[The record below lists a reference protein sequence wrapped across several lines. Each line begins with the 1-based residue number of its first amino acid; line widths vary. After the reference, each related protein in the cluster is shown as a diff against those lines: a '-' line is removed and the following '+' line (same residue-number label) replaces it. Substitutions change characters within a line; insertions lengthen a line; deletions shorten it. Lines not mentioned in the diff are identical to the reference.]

1 MIALTL
7 AQLAHVLDGR
17 LHLAPGDTPA
27 TVVSGGVDTDS
38 RLIEAGGIFVAK
50 PGEVTDGHLF
60 VGAAVAG
67 GAAVAIVERVVE
79 ASVTQVV
86 VADAIAALADLAR
99 HVVAAVRDAGDL
111 RIVGITGS
119 NGKTTTKNLLARI
132 LEDEG
137 ETVAPRA
144 SFNNE
149 VGAPLTMLRVTDDT
163 RFLVSEF
170 GASAPGEIARLAG
183 LVEPDVGVVL
193 MVGMAHA
200 GGFGGI
206 EATFQAKSELV
217 RALRTGGVAVL
228 NADDPRVAAMAPI
241 AADHGVSV
249 RWFGRGQGAD
259 VRADDVEV
267 TADGTRCVVTVSES
281 TVSEGTVSEGTVS
294 EGKVSEGTADAVSAP
309 LHLRVL
315 GEHHVMNA
323 LAAIAAAT
331 TIGVSLD
338 ACVARLETVELAE
351 RWRMQPLGSERV
363 RIINDAYNA
372 SPDSMSAAL
381 RTLAQITGPG
391 ERTVAV
397 LGAMSELGE
406 YADEEHDRVGL
417 LAVRLGIQR
426 IVVVGPEARR
436 MYLEAIAQ
444 GSWDAEAVFFATA
457 DEAYDYLLGELRDGD
472 RVLVKSSNS
481 AGLRFLGDRLGESF
495 S

>member
-7 AQLAHVLDGR
+7 AQLTHVLDGQ
-17 LHLAPGDTPA
+17 LHLAPGDDAGTI
-27 TVVSGGVDTDS
+27 VSGAVDTDS
-38 RLIEAGGIFVAK
+38 RLIRPGGIFVAK

-60 VGAAVAG
+60 VEAAVG
-67 GAAVAIVERVVE
+67 NGAAVAIVEHPVP
-79 ASVTQVV
+79 ATVTQVV

-99 HVVAAVRDAGDL
+99 YVVAAVRDAGRL

-149 VGAPLTMLRVTDDT
+149 VGAPLTMLRVTPTT
-163 RFLVSEF
+163 RYLVCEF

-183 LVEPDVGVVL
+183 LVTPDIGIVL

-206 EATFQAKSELV
+206 EATVAAKSELV
-217 RALRTGGVAVL
+217 SAVRPGGTAVL
-228 NADDPRVAAMAPI
+228 NADDPRVAGMAEI
-241 AADHGVSV
+241 ARDRGLEVV
-249 RWFGRGQGAD
+249 WFGRGASAQ
-259 VRADDVEV
+259 VRADDVRV
-267 TADGTRCVVTVSES
+267 DAAGTSCTVHAIGS
-281 TVSEGTVSEGTVS
+281 G
-294 EGKVSEGTADAVSAP
+294 AP
-309 LHLRVL
+309 LRLRVL

-331 TIGVSLD
+331 RIGVTL
-338 ACVARLETVELAE
+338 AECVARLETLEIAE
-351 RWRMQPLGSERV
+351 RWRMQPLGSDSI

-372 SPDSMSAAL
+372 SPDSMAAAL
-381 RTLAQITGPG
+381 RTLAQITEPG
-391 ERTVAV
+391 QRMVAV

-406 YADEEHDRVGL
+406 FAEDEHDRVGL
-417 LAVRLGIQR
+417 LAVRLGVQR
-426 IVVVGPEARR
+426 IVIVGADARR
-436 MYLEAIAQ
+436 MFLEAIAQ
-444 GSWDAEAVFFATA
+444 GSWDGEAVFFADA
-457 DEAYDYLLGELRDGD
+457 DAAYDYLIGELREGD
-472 RVLVKSSNS
+472 RVLVKSSNA
-481 AGLRFLGDRLGESF
+481 AGLRHLGDRLGESV